1 MYFTPRHCLVICGLL
16 FIFAFTG
23 CNNSSK
29 QQQQP
34 ETGNP
39 QPPDTR
45 NFNPNHTEYLVS
57 RTGIPDESHY
67 ASSNVMVGLDLVEV
81 EYYSRDVSP
90 GFWQEGFPYNTPWII
105 GHHKPIELISTSAF
119 YVDNS
124 KTELPAGAYWI
135 YAKVKDSL
143 DWTLLFNK
151 IAEEGK
157 DNTGTLESN
166 SGYDS
171 TKTLLAIPVK
181 GRARPMFHEELLC
194 TFRNTSFH
202 ATNLFINLGAE
213 SIDFTISF
221 DNTARIFANIDSTL
235 NESKTKNGK
244 VHWDEYYE
252 AAEFCLLNSMEDSAY
267 LEQGL
272 EWANRSIADSALY
285 LNYDLK
291 AQILA
296 RYKNYKE
303 ALALLDKA
311 ENELKKDGEK
321 NKLPLQHIRRERQEW
336 LKIKS

>member
-1 MYFTPRHCLVICGLL
+1 MYISPRHCLL
-16 FIFAFTG
+16 IFSLAFAIALTG
-23 CNNSSK
+23 CNNNAK
-29 QQQQP
+29 QPQ
-34 ETGNP
+34 ETSGP
-39 QPPDTR
+39 QLPDTH

-105 GHHKPIELISTSAF
+105 GHHKPIELLSTSAF
-119 YVDNS
+119 YVDSS

-157 DNTGTLESN
+157 DNSGSLENN
-166 SGYDS
+166 STYDS

-181 GRARPMFHEELLC
+181 GRSRPMFHEELLC
-194 TFRNTSFH
+194 FFRNTSFH

-213 SIDFTISF
+213 SIDVTISF

-235 NESKTKNGK
+235 NESKIKNGK

-252 AAEFCLLNSMEDSAY
+252 AAEFCLRNSMDDSAY

-272 EWANRSIADSALY
+272 EWVNRSIADSASY

-303 ALALLDKA
+303 AIVLLDKA
-311 ENELKKDGEK
+311 ESDLKKDSEK
-321 NKLPLQHIRRERQEW
+321 NKRPLQHIQRERQEW
-336 LKIKS
+336 SKIKS

>member
-1 MYFTPRHCLVICGLL
+1 MCNTPLHYLLICSLVFTIGFC
-16 FIFAFTG
+16 G
-23 CNNSSK
+23 CNNNTK
-29 QQQQP
+29 QQQPQ
-34 ETGNP
+34 EVSNP
-39 QPPDTR
+39 QLPDTR
-45 NFNPNHTEYLVS
+45 SFNPNHTEYLIS

-105 GHHKPIELISTSAF
+105 GHHKPIELISTSGF
-119 YVDNS
+119 YIDSS
-124 KTELPAGAYWI
+124 KIQLPAGAYWI
-135 YAKVKDSL
+135 YAKVKDSAN
-143 DWTLLFNK
+143 WTLLFNK

-157 DNTGTLESN
+157 ENSGTLETN
-166 SGYDS
+166 SAYDS

-181 GRARPMFHEELLC
+181 GRSRPIFHEELLC

-202 ATNLFINLGAE
+202 ATNLFINMGAE

-252 AAEFCLLNSMEDSAY
+252 AAEFCLLNSMEDSAF

-272 EWANRSIADSALY
+272 EWINRSIADSASY

-303 ALALLDKA
+303 AFALLDKA
-311 ENELKKDGEK
+311 EDELKKDNTK
-321 NKLPLQHIRRERQEW
+321 NKLPLQHIRSERQEW
-336 LKIKS
+336 MKTKS